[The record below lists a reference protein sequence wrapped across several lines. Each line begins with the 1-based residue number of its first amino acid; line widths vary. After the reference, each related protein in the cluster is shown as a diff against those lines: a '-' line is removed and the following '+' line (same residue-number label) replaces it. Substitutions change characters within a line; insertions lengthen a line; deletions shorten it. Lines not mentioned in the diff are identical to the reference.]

1 MLRPSLSLSLPVLV
15 ALVCAPSS
23 RPAAAGAEAALAE
36 VLAPALRWDPQ
47 EGWQSAGPVPPLVVA
62 AQPCVEILSVGDG
75 EQVVEGEASELL
87 WQWAGDIASVRISCE
102 YELCR
107 LGGKSRGHEQKTLA
121 GPLPNTGYA
130 TWTPTWV
137 DAPGFTLR
145 LVGYD
150 AAGRPMASAEKYVT
164 LRPREARDLRGTF
177 ILILR
182 ERQRLYF
189 FQDDRLVRMH
199 IISTAMPG
207 YTTPRM
213 SPGTTRGRVRMGQV
227 FYKDAHAWSRQYNC
241 PMPYWM
247 AVTSSGSHGIHAT
260 VPRAYRRLGRPAS
273 HGCIRQHL
281 HDARILFGMVRVGTP
296 VYVF

>member
-1 MLRPSLSLSLPVLV
+1 MLRPSLSLSVPVLV
-15 ALVCAPSS
+15 GLVCAPSNG
-23 RPAAAGAEAALAE
+23 PTAARAEAALVE
-36 VLAPALRWDPQ
+36 VLAPSLRWDRQ
-47 EGWQSAGPVPPLVVA
+47 EGWHPTGSVPPLVVA

-75 EQVVEGEASELL
+75 EQVIEGEPAELL

-107 LGGKSRGHEQKTLA
+107 LGGAFRGRGQRPLA
-121 GPLPNTGYA
+121 GPLPNTGFA
-130 TWTPTWV
+130 TWTPAWV

-150 AAGRPMASAEKYVT
+150 AAGRPIASAEKYVT
-164 LRPREARDLRGTF
+164 LRPREARDLSGTF

-182 ERQRLYF
+182 DRQRLYF

-199 IISTAMPG
+199 IVSTAMPG

-213 SPGTTRGRVRMGQV
+213 RPGTTRGGVRMGQI
-227 FYKDAHAWSRQYNC
+227 FYKDAHAWSRRYNC

-281 HDARILFGMVRVGTP
+281 HDARILFGMVPVGTP